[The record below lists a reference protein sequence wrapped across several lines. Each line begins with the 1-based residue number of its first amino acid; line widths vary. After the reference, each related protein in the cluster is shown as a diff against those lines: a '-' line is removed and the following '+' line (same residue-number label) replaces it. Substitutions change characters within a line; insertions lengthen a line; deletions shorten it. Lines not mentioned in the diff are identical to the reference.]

1 MNIDVAT
8 QRVQKGK
15 TSFMPA
21 IPDVMTTAWTL
32 YHQDTRLCRPSTAA
46 ARRKWFARALS
57 RAWRWA
63 RQQATEATKTE
74 DQSRAE
80 RIANLWLEL
89 LRIDARP
96 FGMSIARDRATMME
110 EIHHLSAKSLVSVA
124 QMAA

>member
-1 MNIDVAT
+1 MTIDVAA

-21 IPDVMTTAWTL
+21 ISDVMTTAWTL
-32 YHQDTRLCRPSTAA
+32 YRRDTRLCRPSTAV

-57 RAWRWA
+57 TAWTWA
-63 RQQATEATKTE
+63 RQQATESTKTE

-80 RIANLWLEL
+80 RIANLRLEL

-96 FGMSIARDRATMME
+96 FGMSIARDRAMMME
-110 EIHHLSAKSLVSVA
+110 EIRHLSAKSLVSVA